1 MTTPELPRPLLE
13 SYWVIPGKFLAG
25 EYPGDWNE
33 TGTRRRIGALLK
45 AGFDTFIDL
54 TRPDE
59 LAPYENILHEEAG
72 IYDIKTVYHRFPI
85 GDFGLP
91 SKEQIIRILDTID
104 NAIHNGS
111 KIYLHCRG
119 GIGRTGT
126 AVGCWL
132 VRHRLAGEKALRRL
146 NELYQA
152 AEQSRSSPH
161 SPETEEQR
169 AFVLNWT
176 EKENEE

>member
-1 MTTPELPRPLLE
+1 MTASEPSRPIPG
-13 SYWVIPGKFLAG
+13 SYWVIPATFLAG
-25 EYPGDWNE
+25 EYPGAWDE
-33 TGTRRRIGALLK
+33 AGTRRRLGAFLQ

-59 LAPYENILHEEAG
+59 LAPYERLLQEEAG
-72 IYDIKTVYHRFPI
+72 DYSIKVVHHRFPI

-91 SKEQIIRILDTID
+91 SPEQMLSILDTIES
-104 NAIHNGS
+104 AIHNGS
-111 KIYLHCRG
+111 RVYLHCRG

-126 AVGCWL
+126 TVGCWL
-132 VRHRLAGEKALRRL
+132 SRHGLAGENALRRL
-146 NELYQA
+146 GELYQA

-169 AFVLNWT
+169 EFVLNWI
-176 EKENEE
+176 EKEK

>member
-1 MTTPELPRPLLE
+1 MTNSELPRPIRE
-13 SYWVIPGKFLAG
+13 SYWVVPGKFLAG
-25 EYPGDWNE
+25 EYPDDWNE
-33 TGTRRRIGALLK
+33 TGTRRRIGALLQ

-59 LAPYENILHEEAG
+59 LAPYENILQEEAK
-72 IYDIKTVYHRFPI
+72 IYEVKAVYHRFPI

-91 SKEQIIRILDTID
+91 SPEQMLRILDTID

-111 KIYLHCRG
+111 RVYLHCRG

-126 AVGCWL
+126 TVGCWL
-132 VRHRLAGEKALRRL
+132 ARHGLAGENALHRL
-146 NELYQA
+146 GEMYQA

-169 AFVLNWT
+169 AFVLNWM
-176 EKENEE
+176 EKEK

>member
-1 MTTPELPRPLLE
+1 MTKPNPPRPIPG
-13 SYWVIPGKFLAG
+13 SYWVVPGKFLAG
-25 EYPGDWNE
+25 EYPGSWNE
-33 TGTRRRIGALLK
+33 TGTRSRVGALLQ

-59 LAPYENILHEEAG
+59 LSPYARILQEEAED
-72 IYDIKTVYHRFPI
+72 YTIKAVHHRFPI

-91 SKEQIIRILDTID
+91 TPEQMLSILDTIES
-104 NAIHNGS
+104 AIHNGS
-111 KIYLHCRG
+111 RVYLHCRG

-126 AVGCWL
+126 TVGCWL
-132 VRHRLAGEKALRRL
+132 VRHGQKGEKALERL

-152 AEQSRSSPH
+152 GEQSRSSPH

-169 AFVLNWT
+169 KFVLNWM
-176 EKENEE
+176 EKEK